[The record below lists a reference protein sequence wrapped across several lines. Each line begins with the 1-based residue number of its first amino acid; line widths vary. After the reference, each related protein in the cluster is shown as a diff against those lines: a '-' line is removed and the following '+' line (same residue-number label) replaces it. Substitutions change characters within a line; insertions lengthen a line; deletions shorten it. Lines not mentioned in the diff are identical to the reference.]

1 MHLTLLTK
9 PASDLRIPLRSATL
23 AIIEPSEITAFCL
36 LECRAS
42 KLCDAVGPHENSS
55 LDWTMMTTSQVP
67 SCVRVLPDWQM
78 QSRSN
83 LRRGFMGDQTCG
95 ETDAIVHQIYGR
107 LCPKL
112 VQNGFN

>member
-1 MHLTLLTK
+1 MHLTQLAK

-23 AIIEPSEITAFCL
+23 AIIEPSGITAFCL

-67 SCVRVLPDWQM
+67 SCVRVLPD
-78 QSRSN
+78 
-83 LRRGFMGDQTCG
+83 GDPNYGMSEVVTQ
-95 ETDAIVHQIYGR
+95 IVGR
-107 LCPKL
+107 FCPKF